1 MIHLI
6 WSIINLII
14 VVYFFYLL
22 IGFILK
28 GKRIFKPQF
37 KGISIFIM
45 IIGIVQIISA
55 SNSKKSTNHIAI
67 SKNYNKKD
75 ETKTKQIIL
84 EDNLTLDINLH
95 VQYSI
100 QQNNYIPIESY
111 SSLTG
116 LVMGYDWEF
125 KSIDINNYN
134 SNEQTEFVVNGILK
148 WNLFGITVYNTS
160 KTFNGKIN

>member
-1 MIHLI
+1 M
-6 WSIINLII
+6 
-14 VVYFFYLL
+14 
-22 IGFILK
+22 
-28 GKRIFKPQF
+28 
-37 KGISIFIM
+37 
-45 IIGIVQIISA
+45 
-55 SNSKKSTNHIAI
+55 
-67 SKNYNKKD
+67 
-75 ETKTKQIIL
+75 
-84 EDNLTLDINLH
+84 
-95 VQYSI
+95 QYSI